1 MSEIPRVVALLLI
14 LNVLA
19 TALLWIVRDAEKQK

>member
-1 MSEIPRVVALLLI
+1 MSAIPWVVALLLI

-19 TALLWIVRDAEKQK
+19 TAFLWIIRDAERQK

>member
-1 MSEIPRVVALLLI
+1 MSLVAWSFALVFI

-19 TALLWIVRDAEKQK
+19 TAVLWIVRDAER

>member
-1 MSEIPRVVALLLI
+1 MLTIPWLIVLLLV

-19 TALLWIVRDAEKQK
+19 TAALWIVRDAERQK

>member
-1 MSEIPRVVALLLI
+1 MLLVAKLFALLMI

-19 TALLWIVRDAEKQK
+19 TVVLWIVRDAERQK

>member
-1 MSEIPRVVALLLI
+1 MLVAWSFALLFI

-19 TALLWIVRDAEKQK
+19 TAVLWIVRDGERLE

>member
-1 MSEIPRVVALLLI
+1 MRIAWFFALFFI

-19 TALLWIVRDAEKQK
+19 TAVLWIVRDSERP

>member
-1 MSEIPRVVALLLI
+1 MWLIPGVIALLLI

-19 TALLWIVRDAEKQK
+19 TAVLWIVRDTKR